1 MDAHLKEEI
10 IDDYTVP
17 IAIQEKLNERA
28 CAFSEN
34 LQNSCRYC
42 ANAGGKFKGKFCE
55 RLGRLTYEGDTENM
69 QFVIFNRSSGKYD
82 TKRQKFPGSPV
93 LGWND

>member
-34 LQNSCRYC
+34 LQNLRI
-42 ANAGGKFKGKFCE
+42 KFKGKFCE

-82 TKRQKFPGSPV
+82 TKRQNFLDHSAWMERLKE
-93 LGWND
+93 L